1 MASDIDESVDADVRS
16 LRKHI
21 TDMRKKLFLWKGSY
35 KKHSSVKYG
44 GVYSVFSFIFFS
56 GRFCSPLRD
65 KTKGIMDCVLCGAI
79 GGDTPDHLVNDCGD
93 QGVRKVMERAVV
105 DLGFSLDV
113 LKSRLLFL
121 EDWSSADMGKPLSDR
136 IVNGLSRVHCLLYR
150 CRKRVRDELKRS
162 GIAC

>member
-1 MASDIDESVDADVRS
+1 
-16 LRKHI
+16 
-21 TDMRKKLFLWKGSY
+21 
-35 KKHSSVKYG
+35 
-44 GVYSVFSFIFFS
+44 
-56 GRFCSPLRD
+56 
-65 KTKGIMDCVLCGAI
+65 MDCVLCGAI

-121 EDWSSADMGKPLSDR
+121 EDWSSADMGKPLSDQ